1 MWSART
7 SAPTCLE
14 APVVCAHTLKHTYAC
29 FSHGRTCQPADVWH
43 HALSEEEVFPPPVL
57 QCVCVCVCV
66 CARRRKTVVIMTYG
80 LDSSFLL
87 GREDRNGYTE
97 ECSGGGLCRKDDM
110 RREFKESKEMNLHQ
124 PAAAKATN
132 THTHTHTQ
140 GEEMSEDKTP
150 GGPPCLHFPLCQSV
164 PPPVVFISDTAGN
177 ASMTHRSLK
186 CCEPH
191 FARGGGGEDCGSDS
205 KSCLIIPATI
215 TTGTTNST
223 TAAADSL

>member
-57 QCVCVCVCV
+57 QCVCVCVC
-66 CARRRKTVVIMTYG
+66 ARVGGRRLLSWLMDWTAVSYWAERTGMVTQRNAAEEGFAGRMTWG
-80 LDSSFLL
+80 ENS
-87 GREDRNGYTE
+87 
-97 ECSGGGLCRKDDM
+97 RKA
-110 RREFKESKEMNLHQ
+110 RKWIS
-124 PAAAKATN
+124 TN
-132 THTHTHTQ
+132 QQQQRQQTHTHTHTQ

-177 ASMTHRSLK
+177 PSMTHRSLK